1 MNNTS
6 SPRDTLWDLIKS
18 TRFGMLTHRHTD
30 GMLHSHP
37 LTTQNKSIDEAGIL
51 YFFVSKKSEVG
62 ERLLVDGNV
71 NVAYVDTGK
80 DTYVSVTGQAKISED
95 MATKER
101 LFTAISKAWFP
112 AGPADPDMELVEI
125 HIRHA
130 EYWDVKESKMTQLFK
145 IATAAVTGSPPKMG
159 EHKEV
164 NF

>member
-1 MNNTS
+1 MSNMS
-6 SPRDTLWDLIKS
+6 SPRETLWDLIKS

-101 LFTAISKAWFP
+101 LFTAITKAWFP
-112 AGPADPDMELVEI
+112 AGPTDPDMELVEI

-159 EHKEV
+159 EHKELS
-164 NF
+164 F